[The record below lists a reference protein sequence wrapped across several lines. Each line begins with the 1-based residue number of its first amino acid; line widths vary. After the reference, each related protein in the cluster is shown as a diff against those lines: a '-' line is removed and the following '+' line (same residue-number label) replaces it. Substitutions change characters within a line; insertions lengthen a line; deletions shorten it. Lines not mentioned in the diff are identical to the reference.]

1 MSDLLGDMPNSPWN
15 TPSWSSE
22 PDDLDGLLYAADR
35 GTPPSADLRPAA
47 DVVAALTAPPSPGEL
62 RGLDAAL
69 VAFRAEHG
77 MSPTYPRH
85 RYRARRMRARFVV
98 AGSAF
103 AVAFGG
109 ATAAAFTGVLPPP
122 AQKVAHALV
131 GAPPV
136 SAPPSRS
143 AGSGQSTHAAPGGVI
158 TSGQPRVAGLC
169 TAYRAA
175 SKHGHTR
182 FLHSTSFQRL
192 AAAAG
197 GVNRID
203 AFCAAVPS
211 RGAGTGRNAPPPA
224 TPGHGRPSGSPAPS
238 RTHPGGPQGRSAHSS
253 RSTHPTQPGKGL
265 GRTRS
270 GSPSAHPRP
279 HGGSPTSTG

>member
-1 MSDLLGDMPNSPWN
+1 MPNSPEN
-15 TPSWSSE
+15 SPSWSSE
-22 PDDLDGLLYAADR
+22 PDDLDGLLFAGR
-35 GTPPSADLRPAA
+35 GTPPSADLQPAA

-69 VAFRAEHG
+69 RAFRSEHG

-131 GAPPV
+131 GAPPA
-136 SAPPSRS
+136 SAASSSRS
-143 AGSGQSTHAAPGGVI
+143 GGSTRSTRTAPGGVI
-158 TSGQPRVAGLC
+158 TSGQPRVTGLC

-197 GVNRID
+197 GVDRID

-211 RGAGTGRNAPPPA
+211 RGAGDGRNAHRPD
-224 TPGHGRPSGSPAPS
+224 TPGRGRPSGSSAPT
-238 RTHPGGPQGRSAHSS
+238 RKHPGGPPGRSAHSS
-253 RSTHPTQPGKGL
+253 RPAHQTRPGKGL

-270 GSPSAHPRP
+270 GSPSAHPHP
-279 HGGSPTSTG
+279 HGGSPSPTG